1 VTAAL
6 TVPVPETSTTTLIVN
21 GAAHTTTARTLAQ
34 WVEAQGLAGDTLATA
49 VNGAFV
55 PRAQR
60 AQSLLAEGDAIVTF
74 QPIEGG

>member
-1 VTAAL
+1 MNAVL
-6 TVPVPETSTTTLIVN
+6 TLPEAPTITLIVN
-21 GAAHTTTARTLAQ
+21 GAAHTTIACTLAQ
-34 WVEAQGLAGDTLATA
+34 WMATQGLAGDALATA

-60 AQSLLAEGDAIVTF
+60 AQRLLAEGDTILTF